1 MFNLQLLHTGSG
13 MIILLAFFVKVG
25 IQIYLDNSQGKT
37 QGWQSILFFPLP
49 FMSPYRKE
57 VQAENEGMKRLC
69 NFLFYTCIVA
79 LVVNLVVGILEY
91 QSI

>member
-1 MFNLQLLHTGSG
+1 MFKLQLLHTGSG
-13 MIILLAFFVKVG
+13 IIILLAFFVKVG

-37 QGWQSILFFPLP
+37 QGWQFILFFPLP
-49 FMSPYRKE
+49 FMTPYRGK
-57 VQAENEGMKRLC
+57 VSAENQGMKNLC
-69 NFLFYTCIVA
+69 NLMFYTCIVA